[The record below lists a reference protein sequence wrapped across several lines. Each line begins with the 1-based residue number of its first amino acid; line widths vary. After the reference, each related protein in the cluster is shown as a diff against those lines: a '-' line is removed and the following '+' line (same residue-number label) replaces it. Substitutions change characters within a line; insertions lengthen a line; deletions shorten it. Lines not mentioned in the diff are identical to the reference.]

1 MFRPYEIQL
10 DGSGYLRVAKM
21 FNPEPIPEQVHA
33 VAGMGI
39 YLISRDPNLADIE
52 VDSQKRIYSPKLKG
66 TPGRYLV
73 IPHTINPVLAR
84 VLQPM
89 PDHLKVVSLSS
100 VVQSKALREKYLSQ
114 YSAVLL
120 DSRKNDMIFLHK
132 NTYSQEFDEKY
143 IGRN

>member
-10 DGSGYLRVAKM
+10 DGTGMLSVAKM
-21 FNPEPIPEQVHA
+21 FNPDPPPGQIHV
-33 VAGMGI
+33 VTGLGI
-39 YLISRDPNLADIE
+39 YIVSRDHNLADIE
-52 VDSQKRIYSPKLKG
+52 VDSRKRIYSPKLKSS
-66 TPGRYLV
+66 TGRYLV

-114 YSAVLL
+114 YCAVLL
-120 DSRKNDMIFLHK
+120 DSRKNDMVFLHK